1 MQNDS
6 TVVSARTTC
15 RLCGSDNLSE
25 VSSFGSTP
33 PANSYLAADQLSES
47 EIFTPLVLQQCGACF
62 LIQLRDVVNP
72 TVLFSNYLYVSGTSP
87 VFVAHFAEYAHTVVE
102 RLQLTKDSLVVDVGS
117 NDGVLLSKFKD
128 EGMSIL
134 GIDPAENL
142 AQAATASG
150 IPTIAAFF
158 SPTVAEDIVAER
170 GRASIITANNVF
182 AHTDDIKI
190 FVESVKTLLAPEGV
204 FVFEVQYLKDLI
216 EKNLFDMIY
225 HEHLLYYHVTP
236 LAPFFER
243 MGMKLFD
250 VQHVDTHGGSLRVYV
265 GWSDSQHVLSPTV
278 KEFMDA
284 EVALNNQDTYQAF
297 SARIEDNGNKL
308 RELLSEFKT
317 QGKRV
322 VGYGAPAKA
331 TTLCYALGIDE
342 TMLDYIM
349 DDSPL
354 KQGRFMPGT
363 HIAIKSSQ
371 MLYEDKPDCCLILA
385 WNFADSIVQKHV
397 AYKEAGG
404 IFIVPVP
411 DPHILP

>member
-1 MQNDS
+1 
-6 TVVSARTTC
+6 
-15 RLCGSDNLSE
+15 
-25 VSSFGSTP
+25 
-33 PANSYLAADQLSES
+33 
-47 EIFTPLVLQQCGACF
+47 
-62 LIQLRDVVNP
+62 
-72 TVLFSNYLYVSGTSP
+72 
-87 VFVAHFAEYAHTVVE
+87 
-102 RLQLTKDSLVVDVGS
+102 
-117 NDGVLLSKFKD
+117 
-128 EGMSIL
+128 
-134 GIDPAENL
+134 
-142 AQAATASG
+142 
-150 IPTIAAFF
+150 
-158 SPTVAEDIVAER
+158 
-170 GRASIITANNVF
+170 
-182 AHTDDIKI
+182 
-190 FVESVKTLLAPEGV
+190 
-204 FVFEVQYLKDLI
+204 
-216 EKNLFDMIY
+216 
-225 HEHLLYYHVTP
+225 
-236 LAPFFER
+236 
-243 MGMKLFD
+243 
-250 VQHVDTHGGSLRVYV
+250 
-265 GWSDSQHVLSPTV
+265 V